1 MRSPYDFT
9 RQWNICSAH
18 HILIAVILSNRAG
31 CSKPTAV
38 RTVDQSSLSAA
49 LTIKTPG
56 DIAGEFPALFAMF
69 SALPIQSNLITM
81 APSSKLGM
89 DGCIATP
96 MPSVTGELP
105 TVAVARRGN
114 CSFTKKALL
123 AQQAGAKGLVIVSD
137 TDGIFVMGKGNS
149 SDAIPD
155 IDIFVVMVGKHL
167 GDRIL
172 ARSASTPVV
181 MSIAVYHPQSFD
193 LAQGLILVLATTL
206 IIGGA
211 QFASSDLRK
220 GSIYAPPK
228 EEVVEL
234 DEYFGIMFFVIG
246 SIALVTMFF
255 LMKFMIYFVI
265 FGFCSGGVN
274 CITQILGIIL
284 KHLIPELGNKAN
296 IPKFVVSWTGPVCH
310 ADVIGF
316 VSALG
321 VVCSWLVHRNDDHGW
336 IFQDIIGSAFL
347 VWIQRTLRIPSMKIA
362 ALILPLMFIFDIFW
376 VFISPVLF
384 KKSVM
389 VSVATG
395 GHEGIG
401 GGTNEAVPMLLRLP
415 SFGDPLGNYRMLGF
429 GDVALPGILVSYL
442 RRYDVRSQRTL
453 FEGYFLPSV
462 VGYFVGLSLT
472 LVALFVMKMGQP
484 ALLYLVPGT
493 LGTTVIL
500 AYSRGEL
507 RNLWEG
513 KACPPKQSPGF
524 SNLEAQQSAQDSR
537 NGDD

>member
-31 CSKPTAV
+31 CSKPPAV

-123 AQQAGAKGLVIVSD
+123 AQQAGAKGLMIVSD

-255 LMKFMIYFVI
+255 LKIYDL
-265 FGFCSGGVN
+265 FC
-274 CITQILGIIL
+274 
-284 KHLIPELGNKAN
+284 HLWLLFWGCQLHHSNTRYHPET
-296 IPKFVVSWTGPVCH
+296 PHP
-310 ADVIGF
+310 
-316 VSALG
+316 
-321 VVCSWLVHRNDDHGW
+321 
-336 IFQDIIGSAFL
+336 
-347 VWIQRTLRIPSMKIA
+347 
-362 ALILPLMFIFDIFW
+362 
-376 VFISPVLF
+376 
-384 KKSVM
+384 
-389 VSVATG
+389 
-395 GHEGIG
+395 
-401 GGTNEAVPMLLRLP
+401 
-415 SFGDPLGNYRMLGF
+415 
-429 GDVALPGILVSYL
+429 
-442 RRYDVRSQRTL
+442 
-453 FEGYFLPSV
+453 
-462 VGYFVGLSLT
+462 
-472 LVALFVMKMGQP
+472 
-484 ALLYLVPGT
+484 
-493 LGTTVIL
+493 
-500 AYSRGEL
+500 
-507 RNLWEG
+507 
-513 KACPPKQSPGF
+513 
-524 SNLEAQQSAQDSR
+524 
-537 NGDD
+537 